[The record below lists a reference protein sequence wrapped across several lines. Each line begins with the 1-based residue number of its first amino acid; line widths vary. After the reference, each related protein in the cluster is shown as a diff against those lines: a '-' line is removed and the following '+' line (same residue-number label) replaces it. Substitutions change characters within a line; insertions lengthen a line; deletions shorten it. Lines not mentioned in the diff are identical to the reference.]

1 MKLKLCACTHAIQ
14 EMCPCV
20 VTNYMM
26 LLLRA
31 TALLQSQRLL
41 CHLARPKTDTDCIP
55 VKKWAA
61 GICICGAGILQFG
74 AGTRLPQENGAL
86 EFLGA
91 ALECC
96 CAALE
101 SVLPQKMQR
110 WNPSVFRW
118 NPDSRKI
125 MGRWNPAVFRW
136 NLIPAKN
143 GALESHPVWELKIIK
158 S

>member
-1 MKLKLCACTHAIQ
+1 MRLHSRDPRNVPMRGYELHDVVVARHRIAAIS
-14 EMCPCV
+14 ETSMSPS
-20 VTNYMM
+20 
-26 LLLRA
+26 A
-31 TALLQSQRLL
+31 TKDRHRLYS
-41 CHLARPKTDTDCIP
+41 CE
-55 VKKWAA
+55 KWAA
-61 GICICGAGILQFG
+61 GICICGAGILQCG

-101 SVLPQKMQR
+101 LFLPQKMQR

-125 MGRWNPAVFRW
+125 MGRWNPPVFRW
-136 NLIPAKN
+136 SLIPAKKW
-143 GALESHPVWELKIIK
+143 GAGISPRLGL
-158 S
+158 